1 MKEDLQKNMTNHKER
16 LVLISFYRFVKIHEK
31 KKKKVL
37 IEEYLSNKSIK
48 GTILISD
55 EGING
60 SIAGERTDNIFFEIS
75 KEISENSQDAIKD

>member
-1 MKEDLQKNMTNHKER
+1 MKRKKE
-16 LVLISFYRFVKIHEK
+16 
-31 KKKKVL
+31 VL

-60 SIAGERTDNIFFEIS
+60 SIAGEKDEIIFLKS
-75 KEISENSQDAIKD
+75 LKELVKIRRCH